1 MKFILALAF
10 SFMALAPLAVGKG
23 GTLGALQQ
31 SGLAPARRSRGI
43 PSETSSGLIPAP
55 LRTLAA
61 RADHKQGW
69 NALARYAG
77 ATTSREVKGLA
88 YFTLGYREYEAR
100 SYLAAT
106 ADLGR
111 AASTGFSLADY
122 AEYYQAAAAS
132 QQGRPEAAVSALS
145 GFADRFPES
154 ALRLDATRLL
164 AWSLLGVGQP
174 QDAIKVLQAAP
185 QLSRQPPLQYLLG
198 EAYQKAGNL
207 LAAARTFQDVY
218 YRLPSA
224 AEAVQAGRALDGLQ
238 IQLGTN
244 YPAPSEDL
252 RATRASGLETG
263 GRFGPALSEY
273 QWLLRD
279 FPASAAAP
287 ARRLAR
293 DRCLTR
299 LARTAEALA
308 DLSAGGWPQG
318 AVDAEHWLVI
328 LRARAAMAD
337 EAAMLA
343 ALDQLSNLYPQSP
356 FYASGLDSVA
366 SYYTRQGDW
375 AKAGTYSASLVRSFP
390 NSDLAAKSSFQAAWA
405 AYLGER
411 SQDAEKAL
419 QEYVALFPS
428 SRRAPAALYWLGRI
442 AENDGRRA
450 DARFLYTLLQRRF
463 RNHYYSLRAIERSKA
478 LGAPQQL
485 GASASPTEARSG
497 VGSSGTVPSDLEM
510 AVSKAPGGP
519 DPLSLCPAL
528 RPDAG
533 ERPALILSALSLDDL
548 AEHDLRLRL
557 EAGSTLA
564 APDSLNLRLALAR
577 VQREREEYDR
587 ATYNARQ
594 ILPNYADYDFS
605 DLPADFWGL
614 LYPEAF
620 WSLVR
625 QEARANRLDP
635 YLVMALIR
643 EESGFNPTAVSGAGA
658 RGLMQLLPQ
667 TAREVAREGRG
678 PKRRPRSAGN
688 LSNPNYNLRA
698 GCRYL
703 GEMVREFN
711 GSLEQA
717 LAAYNAGPDRVKQWV
732 GGRSFPEP
740 AAFVESIPFAE
751 TRAYVQA
758 VLRDTDVYRRLMTE
772 KLRFKLCEPRS

>member
-1 MKFILALAF
+1 
-10 SFMALAPLAVGKG
+10 MALALLAVGKG
-23 GTLGALQQ
+23 GTRGALQQ
-31 SGLAPARRSRGI
+31 SGLAPARRSGGI
-43 PSETSSGLIPAP
+43 PSGASSGLIPAP
-55 LRTLAA
+55 LRTLTA
-61 RADHKQGW
+61 RADRKQGW
-69 NALARYAG
+69 DALARYAE

-88 YFTLGYREYEAR
+88 YFTLGYREYEAH

-132 QQGRPEAAVSALS
+132 QQGRPQAAVSALS

-154 ALRLDATRLL
+154 VLRLDTTRLL
-164 AWSLLGVGQP
+164 AWSMLGVGRP

-207 LAAARTFQDVY
+207 LEAARTFQDVY
-218 YRLPSA
+218 YRLPGA
-224 AEAVQAGRALDGLQ
+224 AEAASAGRALESLQ
-238 IQLGTN
+238 IQLPTN

-252 RATRASGLETG
+252 RATRASGLETA

-273 QWLLRD
+273 QGLLRD

-308 DLSAGGWPQG
+308 DLSAAGWPQG
-318 AVDAEHWLVI
+318 AVDAERWLVI

-343 ALDQLSNLYPQSP
+343 ALDELSNLYPQSP

-366 SYYTRQGDW
+366 SFYTRQGDW

-419 QEYVALFPS
+419 REYVALFPS

-450 DARFLYTLLQRRF
+450 DARSLYTLLRKRF
-463 RNHYYSLRAIERSKA
+463 RNHYYSRQAAERSSSLELSRRTGVPA
-478 LGAPQQL
+478 AETP
-485 GASASPTEARSG
+485 SG
-497 VGSSGTVPSDLEM
+497 VDS
-510 AVSKAPGGP
+510 AVSLPVELETSVSRVP
-519 DPLSLCPAL
+519 PTLDPSSLCTTSRLVAGEKPAL
-528 RPDAG
+528 TLA
-533 ERPALILSALSLDDL
+533 ALNLGDL

-557 EAGSTLA
+557 ETGSTLA

-643 EESGFNPTAVSGAGA
+643 EESGFNPKATSGAGA